1 MLGLECYER
10 TEQVV
15 TTDSGAVPIIKFC
28 YQLELFALR
37 KIYLQ
42 SKKNVSV
49 VYNFVFLS
57 PPQQIVAPAFMFSSL
72 QSQGRARLP
81 SHLGRILI
89 RRKLKSF
96 SNILIL
102 YFFRGLCLSDLKYT
116 EALEPLL
123 TSFLFSLL
131 HN

>member
-42 SKKNVSV
+42 SKKDVSM

-57 PPQQIVAPAFMFSSL
+57 PPQQIFAPAFMFLAVS
-72 QSQGRARLP
+72 GRARLP
-81 SHLGRILI
+81 SHIGRILV

-102 YFFRGLCLSDLKYT
+102 YFFRGLCLSDLKYS